1 MDGRDHGA
9 DNPGSF
15 DVWHVQG
22 AFIGATRSCRR
33 QAHAWNK
40 ESFMRRL
47 LPLKIALVSLAV
59 AACVT
64 INVYFPA
71 AAADKAADQF
81 INDVTKGA
89 TGGGTNP
96 PPQSYL
102 VPTKSAEQ
110 NLFVAAVGNVLDTLV
125 PAAQAQNA
133 EAALNV
139 SSPAVTRIKQSMA
152 ARFGDLEKFFA
163 SGAVGLTKDGMIDVR
178 DINAVALPDRATV
191 KRLVAEDNSD
201 RGQLYAEIAKAS
213 NHPEWE
219 ADIRKSFANRWVA
232 TGAKPGWYYQGADGS
247 WKQK

>member
-1 MDGRDHGA
+1 
-9 DNPGSF
+9 
-15 DVWHVQG
+15 
-22 AFIGATRSCRR
+22 
-33 QAHAWNK
+33 
-40 ESFMRRL
+40 MRRV
-47 LPLKIALVSLAV
+47 LPLKIALVSLLI

-81 INDVTKGA
+81 INEVTKGG
-89 TGGGTNP
+89 TGGGSTT
-96 PPQSYL
+96 PPQSYF
-102 VPTKSAEQ
+102 VPAQPAER
-110 NLFVAAVGNVLDTLV
+110 NLFVEAAGNVLDALV
-125 PAAQAQNA
+125 PAAHAQDA

-191 KRLVAEDNSD
+191 KRLVAEDNAD
-201 RGQLYAEIAKAS
+201 RAQLYTEIAKAS

-219 ADIRKSFANRWVA
+219 SDIRKSFARRWVA
-232 TGAKPGWYYQGADGS
+232 TGAKPGWYYQGDDGS